1 LSQRGVGVAD
11 TARRAQLERKFQTL
25 YAEYFSAL
33 EFNAYM
39 MPNSFYPFNGEMV
52 RNAAPDIEPYQYAP
66 EEAVDSIRRNPF
78 LAIERVHGVGVEDD
92 QIRT

>member
-1 LSQRGVGVAD
+1 LLIQQEGLSLSANFK
-11 TARRAQLERKFQTL
+11 LSSS
-25 YAEYFSAL
+25 AEYFSAL